1 MTDDASRSARRHLI
15 TALGIFIAIV
25 AGFAIARLGDVRS
38 PAGQDKLEAFVGA
51 AIVLLAGIVFVR
63 LAASA
68 TRGAMERYRGDQ
80 RGAPLGLIVS
90 GIGYVLLLLA
100 VLSSLRFKLDHLLLG
115 GAVTGVILGIAAQQT
130 LSNFFA
136 GILLMIVRPFNVG
149 DRVVLRSTL
158 GEYEGIVRDIDFFYV
173 TIMTRRG
180 QVELPTANVLAS
192 AIGPGARSQ
201 DPLPPPDPSK
211 EEAGRRPDPSEP
223 DDAARPQD
231 RGAQ

>member
-1 MTDDASRSARRHLI
+1 MTDNVSRSARRQLI
-15 TALGIFIAIV
+15 TAFGIFIAIV
-25 AGFAIARLGDVRS
+25 VGFAIARLGDVRS
-38 PAGQDKLEAFVGA
+38 DGGRYKLEAFVGA

-68 TRGAMERYRGDQ
+68 TRGAMERFRGDK

-173 TIMTRRG
+173 TIRTRRG

-201 DPLPPPDPSK
+201 DPPPEGRQRDEEHDPTK
-211 EEAGRRPDPSEP
+211 QEETRTSQERNS
-223 DDAARPQD
+223 Q
-231 RGAQ
+231 